1 VRIIPDNMETLV
13 EISRDQLKMLR
24 FLAFREIK
32 RVLEESLKTDT
43 HKIVYEN
50 STGKSMREI
59 AALAG
64 VAHPTVQGLWEKWS
78 PLGIVT
84 EIEGQKGRYER
95 ICSLRAV
102 GIEVPP
108 VRMTKDVP
116 AHTSATPQG

>member
-50 STGKSMREI
+50 STGKSMR
-59 AALAG
+59 